1 MVALGMLMRERT
13 AASRGWLA
21 GETENGERREHQ
33 SGLEKNRMEK
43 PDQELA
49 QNARR
54 KYIAAETN

>member
-1 MVALGMLMRERT
+1 MLMRERT